1 MNNQYGNANS
11 VGSNTPAA
19 PSGAP
24 QQPVAPQ
31 YASTPQQTTAPQYAS
46 APQQPTS
53 PQYAS
58 APQQPAATKRP
69 AASLYSSAAHMY
81 TPPTDN
87 VPPVYPY
94 AYEKKL
100 RAPVKTSDI
109 VCAVI
114 FFVLSVV
121 SIDFGLFGGFNLGY
135 AISVAAVAVFTC
147 VYGSLNGRFTV
158 AGGYFALCAVA
169 ISAAFAFYNSPESR
183 LIQIVAVWVLLTLSL
198 LDITK
203 SGAYAKGEWR
213 SAIDII
219 RLMII
224 TPFERMGSFVGSFRD
239 SLDKNSPAH
248 KRFAAAAIGVACA
261 VPALIVILPLL
272 ISSDAAFEELIR
284 HTIFSDI
291 PRLFGAVILGF
302 GFFMLFFTALFA
314 SSKKIA
320 AEKHETAP
328 KSSAGL
334 NSAAVSSFLAVISFV
349 YIVYLLSQIT
359 YFFGAFSRLLPE
371 NFTVAE
377 YARRG
382 FFEMT
387 AICAINLLLVALALI
402 LTKRNA
408 QGRVPRS
415 TKGLCIF
422 IIAFSLAVIVTVCGK
437 LALYMSNFGLT
448 KLRVYTTVFC
458 VMLAVVFICALIR
471 LCARRFPYFR
481 VCAVVIAAIGAAV
494 SLADVNTTIA
504 YYNYEAYQSGVLS
517 ELDVEY
523 FGELGDAGVPYLI
536 ELLDSDEFKYDAVDA
551 LTTVAYDYGDFDMEY
566 GGSYDEDDY
575 WQGDYY
581 ISSGIKMYDEG
592 DFRSYNMEHK
602 IASDLIEEN
611 WNDIRRLS
619 VMSKKLR

>member
-1 MNNQYGNANS
+1 MNNPYGNANP
-11 VGSNTPAA
+11 VGSTPSAA
-19 PSGAP
+19 QSGTPQPPTSPQSTGAP
-24 QQPVAPQ
+24 QQPADP
-31 YASTPQQTTAPQYAS
+31 
-46 APQQPTS
+46 
-53 PQYAS
+53 
-58 APQQPAATKRP
+58 
-69 AASLYSSAAHMY
+69 MN
-81 TPPTDN
+81 TPPSHA
-87 VPPVYPY
+87 VPPALPY
-94 AYEKKL
+94 AQKKKL
-100 RAPVKTSDI
+100 RAPVKTSDV

-121 SIDFGLFGGFNLGY
+121 SVDFGLFGGFHLGY
-135 AISVAAVAVFTC
+135 AIAVSAVAIFTC

-169 ISAAFAFYNSPESR
+169 ISAAFAFYNSPASR
-183 LIQIVAVWVLLTLSL
+183 LIQVVAVWVLLTLSL

-213 SAIDII
+213 SAMDII

-224 TPFERMGSFVGSFRD
+224 TPFARMGSFVGSVHD

-261 VPALIVILPLL
+261 VPALIIILPLL

-314 SSKKIA
+314 ASKRIVVQ
-320 AEKHETAP
+320 KHEPAA

-334 NSAAVSSFLAVISFV
+334 NPAAVNSFVAVIAFV

-382 FFEMT
+382 FFEMS

-422 IIAFSLAVIVTVCGK
+422 IIAFSLAVIVTVCAK

-481 VCAVVIAAIGAAV
+481 VCAVVIAAMGAV
-494 SLADVNTTIA
+494 ISLADVNTTIA

-517 ELDVEY
+517 ELDVAY

-536 ELLDSDEFKYDAVDA
+536 ELLDSKAFQYDAVDA
-551 LTTVAYDYGDFDMEY
+551 LTAVAYNYGDFDSGYEENDY
-566 GGSYDEDDY
+566 GRGKF
-575 WQGDYY
+575 Y
-581 ISSGIKMYDEG
+581 ILSDIQMYDEG
-592 DFRSYNMEHK
+592 DFRSYNREHK
-602 IASDLIEEN
+602 IASELIEEN
-611 WNDIRRLS
+611 WDEIRRLS
-619 VMSKKLR
+619 LISRKLN